1 MISSLRGRAASVVAV
16 AGFTGLRLGEIRGL
30 QWQDYDDESLSV
42 NRSVWRTHITA
53 PKTEASGDKVPV
65 VPPLRI
71 ILNEHRKSVPNAPN
85 AFIFAGERKGAPL
98 NLANLVRREMTAVV
112 EKGKWHGWHGFRRG
126 LATRLHEAQ
135 VQVEVIQEILRHAD
149 PKVTQDSYIV
159 IKSNATT
166 KAMQKV
172 DAGGLLKA
180 WRKSSR

>member
-71 ILNEHRKSVPNAPN
+71 I
-85 AFIFAGERKGAPL
+85 
-98 NLANLVRREMTAVV
+98 
-112 EKGKWHGWHGFRRG
+112 
-126 LATRLHEAQ
+126 
-135 VQVEVIQEILRHAD
+135 
-149 PKVTQDSYIV
+149 
-159 IKSNATT
+159 
-166 KAMQKV
+166 
-172 DAGGLLKA
+172 
-180 WRKSSR
+180 